1 MKNLLAFAIAIG
13 AIAAGALF
21 LIFSTQD
28 RADEAE
34 MHAALRDL
42 QLEVLR
48 QVGVV
53 VKSPED
59 KVGYD
64 RQQVVRKNMEGVE
77 ALRKKH
83 PGRLKPDQFIEDME
97 SKAKSGEK
105 DKAKTAEYRIRY
117 DYAKEIFNN
126 YLKDGAYKPILSGES
141 GGIRFDVV
149 SIKRSVEGGQEG
161 LRWEVIIWGAPP
173 KDQLQLQ
180 NIELV
185 NVLHFPE
192 METSGK
198 RKGQP
203 KRTATKVNLSP
214 AMPYVL
220 LDKTWEWF
228 PEWPMGVMAGYY
240 QGVPMFDSRT
250 DRANITLTGQI
261 RSLGGSMV
269 PITIPWKQVKVDG
282 SWKGGAGGQ
291 WDDKEIQPLSDEDLK
306 EQGVEP
312 AEIDPPGAAPD
323 DKKDEKK

>member
-13 AIAAGALF
+13 AIAAGAIF

-28 RADEAE
+28 RADDAE

-42 QLEVLR
+42 QLDVLR
-48 QVGVV
+48 QVNLIVN
-53 VKSPED
+53 SPDD
-59 KVGYD
+59 KVAYD

-77 ALRKKH
+77 ALRKKY
-83 PGRLKPDQFIEDME
+83 PTRLKPDQFIEDME
-97 SKAKSGEK
+97 AKAKAGEK
-105 DKAKTAEYRIRY
+105 DKAKTAEYRVRY

-126 YLKDGAYKPILSGES
+126 YLKDGAYKPVLTGHS

-149 SIKRSVEGGQEG
+149 SIKRAVEGGQEG
-161 LRWEVIIWGAPP
+161 LRWEVIIWGAPT
-173 KDQLQLQ
+173 KEQLQLS
-180 NIELV
+180 NIEIT
-185 NVLHFPE
+185 NVLHFPDL
-192 METSGK
+192 ETTGK

-228 PEWPMGVMAGYY
+228 PEWPVGVAAGYY

-250 DRANITLTGQI
+250 DRANLTLTGQL
-261 RSLGGSMV
+261 RTLGGSMV
-269 PITIPWKQVKVDG
+269 PVTIEWKQVKVDA
-282 SWKGGAGGQ
+282 SWKGAPGGQ

-306 EQGVEP
+306 EQGVDP
-312 AEIDPPGAAPD
+312 AEIDGTPPAPE
-323 DKKDEKK
+323 EKK